1 MHSIQCR
8 TLFDITQTDVR
19 HQFNQSQMPFHD
31 TAGHLITNHREWML
45 ARNQQRNWETLV
57 QILSLRIQPVDLS
70 RPKRSDDWW
79 QFEFAVENLSGLAL
93 EDRQLGLL
101 EKDAAMVPMLIGLTE
116 TIKVTPMIIP
126 GINIVFTVNT
136 QS

>member
-45 ARNQQRNWETLV
+45 ARNQQRKTIGGSLNLLWKIFLV
-57 QILSLRIQPVDLS
+57 
-70 RPKRSDDWW
+70 
-79 QFEFAVENLSGLAL
+79 
-93 EDRQLGLL
+93 
-101 EKDAAMVPMLIGLTE
+101 
-116 TIKVTPMIIP
+116 
-126 GINIVFTVNT
+126 
-136 QS
+136 

>member
-1 MHSIQCR
+1 
-8 TLFDITQTDVR
+8 
-19 HQFNQSQMPFHD
+19 
-31 TAGHLITNHREWML
+31 
-45 ARNQQRNWETLV
+45 
-57 QILSLRIQPVDLS
+57 
-70 RPKRSDDWW
+70 
-79 QFEFAVENLSGLAL
+79 VENLSGLAL